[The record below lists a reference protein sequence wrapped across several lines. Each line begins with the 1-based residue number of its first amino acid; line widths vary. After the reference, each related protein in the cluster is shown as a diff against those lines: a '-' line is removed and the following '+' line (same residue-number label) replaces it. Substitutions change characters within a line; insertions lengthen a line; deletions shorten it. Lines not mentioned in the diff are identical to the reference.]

1 MKIQNKTAWLTRDL
15 KRICCEVLRR
25 NEKIEGKLGQY
36 QKTNLFVV
44 VVSAYNHL
52 NAIALINGAWIKFII
67 PKDEVSKLALA
78 QMFEHELQHLR
89 GYRHESMLDWDLNNT
104 GYQWA
109 ADNNKFPLRKQERRS
124 KCLV

>member
-1 MKIQNKTAWLTRDL
+1 MKIQNKTAWQTRDL
-15 KRICCEVLRR
+15 KRIFCETLRR
-25 NEKIEGKLGQY
+25 NERIEGKLGQY

-89 GYRHESMLDWDLNNT
+89 GYRHKSMLDWDLNNT

-109 ADNNKFPLRKQERRS
+109 ANNKRFPLRKQG
-124 KCLV
+124 VNI